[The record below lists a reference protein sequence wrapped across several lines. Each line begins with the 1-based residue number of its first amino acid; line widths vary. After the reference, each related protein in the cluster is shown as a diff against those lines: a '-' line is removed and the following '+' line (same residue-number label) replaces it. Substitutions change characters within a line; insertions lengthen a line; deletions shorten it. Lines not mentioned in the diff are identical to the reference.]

1 MVVANNMF
9 EQAVTSSKNI
19 CHNDQPSLKQ
29 IVTNCK
35 RRAIGTNGGFGFK
48 AMMEEHEI
56 ALLDS
61 VILAHWAC
69 ATYKGVKKKTKNK
82 LLSERKF
89 VFFMQITLLTVNRRN
104 TNE

>member
-1 MVVANNMF
+1 MLPKVADVVVANNMF
-9 EQAVTSSKNI
+9 EQAVTSSKTI

-48 AMMEEHEI
+48 AMIEEHEI

-61 VILAHWAC
+61 VILAHWLC
-69 ATYKGVKKKTKNK
+69 ATQKSAKKKQKV
-82 LLSERKF
+82 SC
-89 VFFMQITLLTVNRRN
+89 
-104 TNE
+104 